1 MEYDMEYKEDY
12 KKNYKDAFE
21 MKDRKYRSSTLTNG
35 LGRSGQRALLY
46 AAGMDEEDM
55 KKPFV
60 AVIGSFSEMVP
71 GHVHLRELA
80 EYRGGRRT
88 KAVGDDRYLRW
99 PVPGA

>member
-46 AAGMDEEDM
+46 AAGMDE
-55 KKPFV
+55 
-60 AVIGSFSEMVP
+60 
-71 GHVHLRELA
+71 
-80 EYRGGRRT
+80 
-88 KAVGDDRYLRW
+88 
-99 PVPGA
+99 